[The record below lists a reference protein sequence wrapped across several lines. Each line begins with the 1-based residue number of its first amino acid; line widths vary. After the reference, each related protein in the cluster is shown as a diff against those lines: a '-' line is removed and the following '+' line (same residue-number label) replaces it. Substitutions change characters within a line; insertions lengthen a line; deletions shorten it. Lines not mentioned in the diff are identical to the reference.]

1 MIPRPAFTSVY
12 RLGLIAGTLS
22 LGLLSGCGTGSSTP
36 ADGGVVRITEPD
48 KLTGGAGVAAAA
60 PAASNDG
67 AMAAE
72 PAASPAAAEATTAA
86 APSGEAAGATEG
98 WGTLKGRVVFV
109 GDVPL
114 LQPLVA
120 KGSDVKDAQ
129 VCAAQDV
136 PNEKLIVDPTTK
148 GVRNAIVYI
157 PRPTTVNP
165 AAQAAAEKAVV
176 EFDQKNCVFV
186 PHVLAV
192 AKGGKILIKSSDQ
205 AGHNVHS
212 LLRGTSFNQGIQ
224 PGSQVTL
231 EVKNAEGRPGQ
242 VVCDIHP
249 WMKAWW
255 LTLNNPYFAVTNEQ
269 GEFEI
274 KDVPAGEQ
282 KVVVWTE
289 ATHPAFVTSS
299 GTGDPVTIPAGGEA
313 SVEFKLEAS
322 KVK

>member
-1 MIPRPAFTSVY
+1 MKPYVELTALIRGFAPGMLV
-12 RLGLIAGTLS
+12 LGLVL
-22 LGLLSGCGTGSSTP
+22 GCGGNP
-36 ADGGVVRITEPD
+36 ADPGEGGVVRITEPE
-48 KLTGGAGVAAAA
+48 KLSGASGTGGSAHSATAATAPAA
-60 PAASNDG
+60 PA
-67 AMAAE
+67 E
-72 PAASPAAAEATTAA
+72 AASATDSGPVEAAAEA
-86 APSGEAAGATEG
+86 PSSGAEG

-109 GDVPL
+109 GEVPTYP
-114 LQPLVA
+114 PLVA

-136 PNEKLIVDPTTK
+136 PNEKLIVDPATK
-148 GVRNAIVYI
+148 GVRNALVYI
-157 PRPTTVNP
+157 PRPSAVHPET
-165 AAQAAAEKAVV
+165 QAAAEKAVV
-176 EFDQKNCVFV
+176 EFDQKNCVFI

-192 AKGGKILIKSSDQ
+192 TKGATILIKSSDQ

-224 PGSQVTL
+224 PGSQVPL
-231 EVKNAEGRPGQ
+231 QIKNAEGRPGQ

-255 LTLNNPYFAVTNEQ
+255 LTLNNPYFAVTNER

-274 KDVPAGEQ
+274 ANVPAGEQ

-289 ATHPAFVTSS
+289 ATHPGFVTSS
-299 GTGDPVTIPAGGEA
+299 GSGDPVTIPAGGEA
-313 SVEFKLEAS
+313 TVEYKLEAS